1 MSEEGKRVLELE
13 DAPPSP
19 ALPCATCGHDLVPGD
34 RVIQFLD
41 GLLTPEGGMEDV
53 TGRQIFHYECFFPEE
68 PEAEATDE
76 AFDQQEDER

>member
-1 MSEEGKRVLELE
+1 
-13 DAPPSP
+13 
-19 ALPCATCGHDLVPGD
+19 
-34 RVIQFLD
+34 
-41 GLLTPEGGMEDV
+41 MEDV